1 LKVIQSLQL
10 RLQMTPFDFLKA
22 INQSKEDLIRN
33 SDSPEVAERDY
44 KPFIVNKGLSYFVD
58 TILYANEMNSRAFL
72 SNKLQNDYFLNSIRP
87 GKRFSKWH
95 KKEENQEID
104 CVKEY
109 YQVSDKRAQE
119 ILKILSPE
127 QLSLIKIRI
136 IKGGN
141 SDELRPRKT
150 D

>member
-1 LKVIQSLQL
+1 
-10 RLQMTPFDFLKA
+10 MTPFDFLKA
-22 INQSKEDLIRN
+22 INQSKEDLIRS

-72 SNKLQNDYFLNSIRP
+72 SNKLQNDYFLNSIRS